1 MKSMVGLMKIADVM
15 EMLGMTDMNRLVW
28 HDYWKSFKWKTVWNR
43 IGELSGVIVV
53 MVQMLTLWPL
63 NILDLEG
70 EARLHYYIFAFSLM
84 FALVSSM
91 CVEIKFP
98 KQMYL
103 TPLTQA
109 ERREY
114 MEKLLGLKLVIPNLV
129 MGVVIVVM
137 LVLQRVNIA
146 WGGMLLL
153 QNILSTM
160 GMSLFYKVEKTKYVK
175 ELQTAGNML
184 WTIFAMLIGLVVEFF
199 ILGGASSNENID
211 RAILILFAVSVAVQ
225 LLCLYKMYSHKNQYF
240 TILANYERWHVKEE
254 KKEVKSVW

>member
-1 MKSMVGLMKIADVM
+1 MTSMNK
-15 EMLGMTDMNRLVW
+15 LVW
-28 HDYWKSFKWKTVWNR
+28 RDYWKSFKWKTVWNR
-43 IGELSGVIVV
+43 MGELSGVIVV
-53 MVQMLTLWPL
+53 MVQMLTSWPL

-70 EARLHYYIFAFSLM
+70 ESRLHYYIFAFSLM
-84 FALVSSM
+84 FALISSM

-103 TPLTQA
+103 TPLTQV

-129 MGVVIVVM
+129 MSVVIVVM
-137 LVLQRVNIA
+137 LFLKKVNIA

-175 ELQTAGNML
+175 ELQTVGNLL
-184 WTIFAMLIGLVVEFF
+184 WTILTMGIALVGEFF

-211 RAILILFAVSVAVQ
+211 SATLIMFVVSVAVQ
-225 LLCLYKMYSHKNQYF
+225 LLCLYKMYSRKNQYF
-240 TILANYERWHVKEE
+240 AILANYERWHVAEE
-254 KKEVKSVW
+254 KKEVKSIW

>member
-1 MKSMVGLMKIADVM
+1 
-15 EMLGMTDMNRLVW
+15 MTDMNRLVW
-28 HDYWKSFKWKTVWNR
+28 QDYWNALRWKNAWKR
-43 IGELSGVIVV
+43 MGELSGVIVV
-53 MVQMLTLWPL
+53 IVQMLTIWPL

-70 EARLHYYIFAFSLM
+70 ESRWHYFIFVFPLV

-91 CVEIKFP
+91 GVEIKFP

-103 TPLTQA
+103 TPLTQV

-129 MGVVIVVM
+129 MGVVIAVM
-137 LVLQRVNIA
+137 LILKNVNIA

-153 QNILSTM
+153 QNVLSTM

-175 ELQTAGNML
+175 ELHTAGNML
-184 WTIFAMLIGLVVEFF
+184 WSIFAMGIGLVGEFF

-211 RAILILFAVSVAVQ
+211 SATLIMFVVSVAVQ
-225 LLCLYKMYSHKNQYF
+225 LLCLYKMYSRKNQYF
-240 TILANYERWHVKEE
+240 AILANYERWHVAEE

>member
-1 MKSMVGLMKIADVM
+1 
-15 EMLGMTDMNRLVW
+15 MTSLNKLVW

-43 IGELSGVIVV
+43 MGELSGVIVV

-70 EARLHYYIFAFSLM
+70 KSRWNYYIFAFSLM
-84 FALVSSM
+84 FALISSI
-91 CVEIKFP
+91 CVEIRFP

-103 TPLTQA
+103 TPLTQV

-114 MEKLLGLKLVIPNLV
+114 MEKLLRLKLVIPNLV
-129 MGVVIVVM
+129 MGVVIAVM
-137 LVLQRVNIA
+137 LILKKVNIA

-184 WTIFAMLIGLVVEFF
+184 WTIFAMVIGLVGEFF

-211 RAILILFAVSVAVQ
+211 SATFIIFAVSVVVQ
-225 LLCLYKMYSHKNQYF
+225 LICLYKMYSCKNQYF
-240 TILANYERWHVKEE
+240 AILANYERWHVAEE

>member
-1 MKSMVGLMKIADVM
+1 MTNMKDSTYITG
-15 EMLGMTDMNRLVW
+15 MNRLVW
-28 HDYWKSFKWKTVWNR
+28 QDYWKSFKWKTLWNR
-43 IGELSGVIVV
+43 MGELSGIIVV
-53 MVQMLTLWPL
+53 MTQMLTIWPL

-70 EARLHYYIFAFSLM
+70 ESRVHYYILAFSLI
-84 FALVSSM
+84 FALFSSM
-91 CVEIKFP
+91 CVEIKLP

-103 TPLTQA
+103 TPLTQV

-129 MGVVIVVM
+129 MDVVIVVM
-137 LVLQRVNIA
+137 LILKKMNIA

-184 WTIFAMLIGLVVEFF
+184 WSILTMVIGLLGEFL

-211 RAILILFAVSVAVQ
+211 SATLTMFAVSVAVQ
-225 LLCLYKMYSHKNQYF
+225 LLCLYKMYSRKNQYF
-240 TILANYERWHVKEE
+240 DILANYERWYVAEE